1 VDPLANLV
9 AWLIDPAHWQGPNGV
24 PIRLLEHLQLTAIA
38 LVVAGLIA
46 LPIGLVLG
54 HTGRG
59 GFLAVSAANLGR
71 AIPSYALLLIFF
83 PIFGFGLEA
92 PVLALVLLSLPPILT
107 NTFVGMREVDRDM
120 VEAAR
125 GMGMTARQ
133 LLAGIELPAALPVIL
148 TGVRTA
154 AVQAVA
160 TATLAAL
167 IAGGGLGRYIVDG
180 FALRGPEGQG
190 RLLAGA
196 LLVALLALG
205 TERLFTFLQGRL
217 VSPGLQLTGMREL
230 RAEHPDMADPRPAD
244 GFIS

>member
-1 VDPLANLV
+1 VDPVEQLV
-9 AWLIDPAHWQGPNGV
+9 AWLTDPANWQGPNGV
-24 PIRLLEHLQLTAIA
+24 PVRLLEHLQLTAIA
-38 LVVAGLIA
+38 LVVAGLVA

-180 FALRGPEGQG
+180 FALRDEG

-196 LLVALLALG
+196 LLVALLALA
-205 TERLFTFLQGRL
+205 TERFFTFLQGRL
-217 VSPGLQLTGMREL
+217 VSPGLQVQGPERP
-230 RAEHPDMADPRPAD
+230 RAFNYPAEA
-244 GFIS
+244 GQPGGGVAF

>member
-1 VDPLANLV
+1 VDPVAQLI
-9 AWLIDPAHWQGPNGV
+9 AWLTDPANWQGPNGV

-38 LVVAGLIA
+38 LIVAGLIA
-46 LPIGLVLG
+46 LPVGLVLG

-180 FALRGPEGQG
+180 FALRDEG

-196 LLVALLALG
+196 LLVALLALA
-205 TERLFTFLQGRL
+205 TERFFTFLQGRL
-217 VSPGLQLTGMREL
+217 VSPGIQLTGAREL
-230 RAEHPDMADPRPAD
+230 RAEHPDMADPRVP
-244 GFIS
+244 F

>member
-1 VDPLANLV
+1 MDPLSRLV
-9 AWLIDPAHWQGPNGV
+9 AWLADPANWQGPNGV

-38 LVVAGLIA
+38 LVLAGLIA
-46 LPIGLVLG
+46 LPIGLILG

-125 GMGMTARQ
+125 GMGMSARQ
-133 LLAGIELPAALPVIL
+133 LLVGIEVPAALPVIL

-180 FALRGPEGQG
+180 FALRLQGQG

-196 LLVALLALG
+196 LLVALLALA
-205 TERLFTFLQGRL
+205 TERFFTFLQGRL

-230 RAEHPDMADPRPAD
+230 RAEQPDMAHPRPAD
-244 GFIS
+244 GIS

>member
-1 VDPLANLV
+1 MDPVAQLI
-9 AWLIDPAHWQGPNGV
+9 AWLTDPANWQGPNGV

-38 LVVAGLIA
+38 LVIAGLIA
-46 LPIGLVLG
+46 LPVGLVLG

-120 VEAAR
+120 VESAR

-180 FALRGPEGQG
+180 RSVQDNVTMF
-190 RLLAGA
+190 AGA
-196 LLVALLALG
+196 LVVALLSVATELG
-205 TERLFTFLQGRL
+205 LGGVERRLF
-217 VSPGLQLTGMREL
+217 SLTHTKGTN
-230 RAEHPDMADPRPAD
+230 P
-244 GFIS
+244 